1 MFTTLKSLIIFS
13 SLPHTII
20 SVIQLFP
27 FPLQP
32 SSLSVFYSPSLVNCC
47 WLLSFILSLFGLS
60 HSYFLSILFPFL
72 FSYIQTSFLQFIFL
86 LHKLWFL
93 LMLNAARRPKIIV
106 QNQVT
111 AVLQF
116 FTDSFQKRGSI
127 WLNFLFYI
135 SSYWRSCTYNK
146 YLIGNPLQLNSGP
159 TASHYHVL
167 E

>member
-47 WLLSFILSLFGLS
+47 WLLSFVLSLIGLS

-106 QNQVT
+106 SPKPSDRSASV
-111 AVLQF
+111 F
-116 FTDSFQKRGSI
+116 HRFISEKRFY
-127 WLNFLFYI
+127 LAKFPFLYF
-135 SSYWRSCTYNK
+135 
-146 YLIGNPLQLNSGP
+146 
-159 TASHYHVL
+159 
-167 E
+167 